1 MKDARVDYF
10 LDLIALSLG
19 LSQGEELLSYIQL
32 GLGVIAT
39 LLSIAYSI
47 YKWWKKAS
55 ADGKITKEEI
65 KDLSDD
71 LKDKLDD
78 KD

>member
-1 MKDARVDYF
+1 MKDARIDYA
-10 LDLIALSLG
+10 LDAIALSLG
-19 LSQGEELLSYIQL
+19 FAQGEELLSYIQL
-32 GLGVIAT
+32 GLGIIAT

-71 LKDKLDD
+71 LKDKLDN

>member
-10 LDLIALSLG
+10 LDAIALSLG
-19 LSQGEELLSYIQL
+19 LSQGKELLSYIQL

-78 KD
+78 K